1 MKTDYKKLLD
11 ELKSAAQRDGLPL
24 ETVEQDYAISFLL
37 KAMSE
42 SPDLAGLL
50 VFRGGTAL
58 RKCYFINYR
67 YSMDLDYSIRE
78 SISLEDYNRALENA
92 AKTAQEL
99 LLNSHAG
106 NQFEVFVKLI
116 RGRDTHNDNQ
126 DFHKFVV
133 KFPWHAKQK
142 NPHRGGRTIKLD
154 TSHSEPILLN
164 AEQRSLIHPY
174 STKIESDVL
183 CLCMDEILAEK
194 YVAMCHV
201 ALRIENLQRQSTRP
215 RDYFDFEYG
224 LSHDGLKDKTDF
236 LCAAMIKADRRGFQ
250 LRSIEEFTSGS
261 TLSALE
267 RDWEPFLGDVVS
279 KLADCQQTT
288 KELQRKMKELFPDFA
303 GSLKASRQRIQ
314 KLKTNRAE

>member
-1 MKTDYKKLLD
+1 MKGDYKKLLD
-11 ELKSAAQRDGLPL
+11 ELKSTAQRDELPL

-42 SPDLAGLL
+42 SPDLAGSL

-58 RKCYFINYR
+58 RKCYFANYR
-67 YSMDLDYSIRE
+67 YSMDLDYSVRE
-78 SISLEDYNRALENA
+78 SVSLEEYNCVLEKVA
-92 AKTAQEL
+92 ETAQEL
-99 LLNSHAG
+99 LLSSHPG

-116 RGRDTHNDNQ
+116 RGRDARNDNQ
-126 DFHKFVV
+126 DSHKFVV

-142 NPHRGGRTIKLD
+142 DPYRGGRTIKLD
-154 TSHSEPILLN
+154 TSHSEPVLLK

-174 STKIESDVL
+174 STGIKSDVL
-183 CLCMDEILAEK
+183 CLCMDELLAEK

-201 ALRIENLQRQSTRP
+201 AHKIEGLQRQSTRP

-224 LSHDGLKDKTDF
+224 LSYAGLKNKTEF
-236 LCAAMIKADRRGFQ
+236 LYAAMIKADRRGLQ
-250 LRSIEEFTSGS
+250 LRSIEELTSS
-261 TLSALE
+261 SSLSALE

-279 KLADCQQTT
+279 KLDGCRQTI

-303 GSLKASRQRIQ
+303 DSLKASRRHAEA
-314 KLKTNRAE
+314 LKANRAE

>member
-1 MKTDYKKLLD
+1 MKNDYKILLD
-11 ELKSAAQRDGLPL
+11 ELKSTAQHDELPL

-42 SPDLAGLL
+42 SPDLAGSL

-58 RKCYFINYR
+58 RKCYFTHYR
-67 YSMDLDYSIRE
+67 YSMDLDYSVRE
-78 SISLEDYNRALENA
+78 SISLEEYNRALEHV
-92 AKTAQEL
+92 AKAAQEL
-99 LLNSHAG
+99 FLSSHPG

-126 DFHKFVV
+126 DSHKFVV

-142 NPHRGGRTIKLD
+142 DPYRGGRTIKLD
-154 TSHSEPILLN
+154 TSHSEPVLLN

-174 STKIESDVL
+174 STGIESDVL

-201 ALRIENLQRQSTRP
+201 ALKIEGLQRQSTRP

-224 LSHDGLKDKTDF
+224 LSHAGLKDKTDF
-236 LCAAMIKADRRGFQ
+236 LCAAMIKADRRGLQ
-250 LRSIEEFTSGS
+250 LRSIEELTSGS
-261 TLSALE
+261 SLSALE

-279 KLADCQQTT
+279 KLSDCRQMT

-303 GSLKASRQRIQ
+303 GSLKASRQQ
-314 KLKTNRAE
+314 AAELKVKRAG